1 MMTMTHKPFSVSFR
15 VYYEDTDAQ
24 GVVYHANY
32 FKFAE
37 RARTEL
43 LRAVGWDRLR
53 QEKELGL
60 SFLVRNAEI
69 EYRAPAKLED
79 LLHTTAE
86 ILAIGNT
93 SLTMRQVVTRDHDG
107 KALAEMKIVLVGV
120 NAEGRPTRFPP
131 QLRQIFEG

>member
-1 MMTMTHKPFSVSFR
+1 MTMTHKPFSVSFR